1 LYNCQFERQ
10 HPSTYTVTT
19 NGTLIQGDSLEIQLL
34 ESITDHRPIKVIQ
47 ATPLLIQTN
56 KIIRLTSNNF
66 EENIHPN
73 NEVTEEKIITSWLT
87 KDEIDKLHDLV
98 LFNEILDFDYYF
110 EISIG
115 IVTLLLITIA
125 CTNYKSISRIS
136 RRIYNESLEKARK
149 AKNKQ
154 NLREN
159 VKYTTTGKRVI
170 IQ

>member
-1 LYNCQFERQ
+1 ME
-10 HPSTYTVTT
+10 
-19 NGTLIQGDSLEIQLL
+19 SLERVFPL
-34 ESITDHRPIKVIQ
+34 EVRGVASRRFKVGNTAGEYTGCGSSPQ
-47 ATPLLIQTN
+47 
-56 KIIRLTSNNF
+56 
-66 EENIHPN
+66 
-73 NEVTEEKIITSWLT
+73 KIITSWLT
-87 KDEIDKLHDLV
+87 KDEIDELHDLV

-115 IVTLLLITIA
+115 IVTLLLITLA

-159 VKYTTTGKRVI
+159 VKYSTTGKRVT